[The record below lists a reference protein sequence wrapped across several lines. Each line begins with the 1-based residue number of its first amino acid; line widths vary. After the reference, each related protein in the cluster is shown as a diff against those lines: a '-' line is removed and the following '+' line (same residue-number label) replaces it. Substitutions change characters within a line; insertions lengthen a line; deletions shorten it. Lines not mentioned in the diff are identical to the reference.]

1 MKRFILA
8 ACAGL
13 LAIAMASPSFA
24 ADMPGPYKAPAYSPA
39 FNWTGFYAGING
51 GYAFGKSNWTDT
63 TGATTGEFDLTG
75 ALAGGTVG
83 YNVQTGSWVW
93 GFEADGAAS
102 WLKGPDA
109 AAC

>member
-1 MKRFILA
+1 MRNLPMKRFILA

-51 GYAFGKSNWTDT
+51 G
-63 TGATTGEFDLTG
+63 
-75 ALAGGTVG
+75 
-83 YNVQTGSWVW
+83 
-93 GFEADGAAS
+93 
-102 WLKGPDA
+102 
-109 AAC
+109 